1 MRILR
6 QVCLL
11 ANACACVLVVGLFT
25 ALPVSAATLTV
36 CASGCA
42 FTDLQE
48 ALNTAQ
54 PGDTI
59 LLRAGETFVGHF
71 RLPVKNNPGGAY
83 IVIRS
88 DAPDASLPAAGTR
101 LIPAGYPGANTSP
114 ATLARLVGRGG
125 QWKTTPVLEA
135 ELGAH
140 HYRFQFLDIDGL
152 AQEGWET
159 IVQLGTSSGDQWN
172 LDQVPYD
179 IVLDRVYVHGHP
191 AKGQKRCVALNGR
204 NLTVE
209 NSFITNC
216 SNFSYDS
223 QAIAGF
229 NGPGPFKIANN
240 HLEAS
245 GENVLFGGA
254 DPRIPGLLPS
264 DIEITRNHFVKP
276 LAWRDAILAAPGA
289 PSPSVIPG
297 GGALGAGMH
306 YFKVVAVLEV
316 ATDVGLSAP
325 SEEQGVWVDS
335 GGSGVNLS
343 WGGVAGADRY
353 RVYVGESPGGQNRF
367 IETSGAQTSMSYTGD
382 GEVWQG
388 PPSGGTRW
396 NVKNL
401 LELKNAQRVL
411 IDGNVFEQLW
421 PASQTGYAV
430 VLTPRNSDG
439 TAPWTVVRD
448 VTFSNNILRHVAG
461 GINILGYDDT
471 NGSQPTARI
480 NIRNNLVYDISSAWG
495 GSSHF
500 VMITGGPTEVK
511 IDHNTIFHDGM
522 VVIADS
528 GPSYGFQFTNN
539 VAPHNEYGVF
549 GSGAGLGTAAMNAYF
564 PDGTLRRNALGGG
577 PASQYPADNVFPD
590 MGLFAA
596 QFVNIAAGDFRL
608 VPASQFAGAGTD
620 GKDLGVDFS
629 ALAAALPPGVLPGV
643 DSGGNPAPTPSSPPP
658 TPSSPPPTPSSPAPL
673 KPTAISLPGV
683 IQAEDFDDGGAGV
696 AYSDT
701 SSGNEGGQYR
711 STDVDIEPSAD
722 VDGGYNV
729 GWIDAGEWLK
739 YTVNVGAAGTYS
751 LEARVSTLGTGGTFH
766 VEANGSDIT
775 GPIAIPATGGWQAWT
790 TVTRS
795 VTLDAGP
802 QIWRVVFDSRG
813 PDDVVGNINYIRVT
827 AAGAGGG
834 GTATPPSGGGA
845 QALARLIQAE
855 DFDDGG
861 HGVAYVDTTPG
872 NYGEQHRATDVD
884 IEPTT
889 DEEGGYNVGW
899 IDPGEWLK
907 YTVDVS
913 APGTYAVDVRVAS
926 AGAGGSFHIEV
937 NGVDVTGPLVIPDT
951 GSWQSW
957 TTIRRSGV
965 SLAAGPQVWRLVMDS
980 GGAWGAV
987 GNVNYIAI
995 SPQ

>member
-6 QVCLL
+6 QVRLL
-11 ANACACVLVVGLFT
+11 ARACALALGLLF
-25 ALPVSAATLTV
+25 AASSAHAATLSV

-42 FTDLQE
+42 FSDLQA
-48 ALNTAQ
+48 ALNAAQ

-101 LIPAGYPGANTSP
+101 LIPAGYPGANSSP
-114 ATLARLVGRGG
+114 STLARLVGRGG

-140 HYRFQFLDIDGL
+140 HYRLQFLDIDGV

-159 IVQLGTSSGDQWN
+159 IVQLGTSSGEQWS
-172 LDQVPYD
+172 LDHVPYD

-204 NLTVE
+204 NIAVE

-229 NGPGPFKIANN
+229 NGPGPFRIANN
-240 HLEAS
+240 YLEAS

-254 DPRIPGLLPS
+254 DPRISGLVPS

-276 LAWRDAILAAPGA
+276 VAWRDAILAAPGA
-289 PSPSVIPG
+289 PSGSTIPG
-297 GGALGAGMH
+297 GGSLGAGMH

-316 ATDVGLSAP
+316 ATDIGLSPP
-325 SEEQGVWVDS
+325 SAEQGIWVDS
-335 GGSGVNLS
+335 GGSAVNVS
-343 WGGVAGADRY
+343 WSGVAGADRY

-367 IETSGAQTSMSYTGD
+367 IETSEGQTSLSYTGG
-382 GEVWQG
+382 GEIWQG
-388 PPSGGTRW
+388 PPSDGTRW

-401 LELKNAQRVL
+401 LELKNGQRVL
-411 IDGNVFEQLW
+411 IDGNVFENLW
-421 PASQTGYAV
+421 PAAQTGYAV
-430 VLTPRNSDG
+430 VLTPRNSEG
-439 TAPWTVVRD
+439 GAPWTVVRD

-461 GINILGYDDT
+461 GVNILGYDDT

-495 GSSHF
+495 GASHF
-500 VMITGGPTEVK
+500 VMITGGPTDVT

-522 VVIADS
+522 VVLADY

-539 VAPHNEYGVF
+539 VAPHNEYGIF
-549 GSGAGLGTAAMNAYF
+549 GSGAGFGTSAINAYF
-564 PDGTLRRNALGGG
+564 PDSIVRRNALGGG
-577 PASQYPADNVFPD
+577 PGSRYPGDNLFPD
-590 MGLFAA
+590 MGTFAA

-608 VPASQFAGAGTD
+608 VPASQFAGAATD
-620 GKDLGVDFS
+620 GKNLGVDFS
-629 ALAAALPPGVLPGV
+629 ALAAALAPGVLPGGS
-643 DSGGNPAPTPSSPPP
+643 DGGGSPGGNPGPTPGGPAPSTP
-658 TPSSPPPTPSSPAPL
+658 TP
-673 KPTAISLPGV
+673 ISLPGV
-683 IQAEDFDDGGAGV
+683 IQSEDFDDGGAGV

-701 SSGNEGGQYR
+701 SSGNAGAQYR
-711 STDVDIEPSAD
+711 ATDVDIEPASDAG
-722 VDGGYNV
+722 GGYNV
-729 GWIDAGEWLK
+729 GWIYPGEWLK

-751 LEARVSTLGTGGTFH
+751 LEARVSMLGSGGTVH
-766 VEANGSDIT
+766 VEANGTDIT
-775 GPIAIPATGGWQAWT
+775 GPISIPSTGGWQAWT

-795 VTLDAGP
+795 VTLGAGP
-802 QIWRVVFDSRG
+802 QVWRIVFDSG
-813 PDDVVGNINYIRVT
+813 GSDGVVGNINYIRVAPT
-827 AAGAGGG
+827 GAGGG
-834 GTATPPSGGGA
+834 GTGTAAFAGAA
-845 QALARLIQAE
+845 QALPGLIQAE
-855 DFDDGG
+855 NFDEGG
-861 HGVAYVDTTPG
+861 SGVAYVDTTSG
-872 NYGEQHRATDVD
+872 NSGGQHRATDVD

-889 DEEGGYNVGW
+889 DAGGGYNVGW
-899 IDPGEWLK
+899 MFAGESLA
-907 YTVDVS
+907 YTVNVS
-913 APGTYAVDVRVAS
+913 APGTYTLDVRVAS
-926 AGAGGSFHIEV
+926 DGAGGSFHIEV

-951 GSWQSW
+951 GGWQSW
-957 TTIRRSGV
+957 TTVRRSGV
-965 SLAAGPQVWRLVMDS
+965 SLAAGQQVWRLVMDS
-980 GGAWGAV
+980 NGAPGAV
-987 GNVNYIAI
+987 GNVNYIAV